1 MRTLFI
7 CRTFAAEIGNE
18 ITGIKFIKYLFSLV
32 RWLVGDDQS
41 PFYFATELRQQYNN
55 FAAENERIGIMAD
68 KIKKSYK
75 VSKSFYDDAITQGK
89 WWSKLYFKLLWG
101 GVDDNEIARRVLSW
115 IPDDFKG
122 KMLDVPVG
130 TAVFTTEKYKR
141 MKQADITCLDYS
153 QDMLEQ
159 AEYRFRGAGITNIKT
174 MQGDVG
180 ALPFEEGS
188 FDVVLCMNGL
198 HVFPN
203 KDKAYSEILRTLKP
217 GGELLACFYIAG
229 EQKVADWLAKTVM
242 TRMGWFT
249 PPFDT
254 ANDVR
259 KRLEPYYDIL
269 DFHVEGAMLYFKA
282 QKR

>member
-1 MRTLFI
+1 M
-7 CRTFAAEIGNE
+7 
-18 ITGIKFIKYLFSLV
+18 
-32 RWLVGDDQS
+32 
-41 PFYFATELRQQYNN
+41 
-55 FAAENERIGIMAD
+55 MAD
-68 KIKKSYK
+68 KIKASYK
-75 VSKSFYDDAITQGK
+75 FSKSFYDDAITQGK

-122 KMLDVPVG
+122 RLLDVPVG
-130 TAVFTTEKYKR
+130 TAVFTTEKYRK

-159 AEYRFRGAGITNIKT
+159 AEYRFRGAGISNIQT

-180 ALPFEEGS
+180 ALPFEDGI
-188 FDVVLCMNGL
+188 FDIVLCMNGL

-229 EQKVADWLAKTVM
+229 EQRVADWLAKTVM

-259 KRLEPYYDIL
+259 QRLEPYYDIL
-269 DFHVEGAMLYFKA
+269 DFHVEGAMLYFRA
-282 QKR
+282 RKR

>member
-1 MRTLFI
+1 M
-7 CRTFAAEIGNE
+7 
-18 ITGIKFIKYLFSLV
+18 
-32 RWLVGDDQS
+32 
-41 PFYFATELRQQYNN
+41 
-55 FAAENERIGIMAD
+55 MAD
-68 KIKKSYK
+68 KIKSSYK
-75 VSKSFYDDAITQGK
+75 FSKSFYDDAITQGK

-122 KMLDVPVG
+122 RLLDVPVG
-130 TAVFTTEKYKR
+130 TAVFTTEKYRK
-141 MKQADITCLDYS
+141 MNQADITCLDYS

-159 AEYRFRGAGITNIKT
+159 AEYRFRGAGISNIQT

-180 ALPFEEGS
+180 ALPFEDGI
-188 FDVVLCMNGL
+188 FDTVLCMNGL

-203 KDKAYSEILRTLKP
+203 KDKAYAEILRTLKP

-229 EQKVADWLAKTVM
+229 EQRVADWLAKTVM

-249 PPFDT
+249 SPFDT

-259 KRLEPYYDIL
+259 QRLEPYYDIL
-269 DFHVEGAMLYFKA
+269 DFHVEGAMLYFKVR
-282 QKR
+282 KR

>member
-75 VSKSFYDDAITQGK
+75 FSKSFYDDAITQGK

-249 PPFDT
+249 PPFNT

-259 KRLEPYYDIL
+259 QRLETYYDIL

-282 QKR
+282 KKR